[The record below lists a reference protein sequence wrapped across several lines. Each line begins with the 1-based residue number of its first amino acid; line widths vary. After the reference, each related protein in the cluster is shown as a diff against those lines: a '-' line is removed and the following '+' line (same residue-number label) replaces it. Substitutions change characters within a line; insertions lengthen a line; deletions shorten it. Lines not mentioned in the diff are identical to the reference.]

1 MIDAHTTIRAF
12 LLTNAPLVAL
22 VGTRLYAGRDVPPV
36 GYKPLDGPCIT
47 FKVRG
52 GGPDYE
58 DALLN
63 PSVQFKC
70 YDDTETECYALYRAL
85 YAAVQNGT
93 SATVLHAETETL
105 GQVLSEPDTGWY
117 FTLAYFKFMLRQA

>member
-12 LLTNAPLVAL
+12 LLTHAPLAAL

-36 GYKPLDGPCIT
+36 GYQPLAGPCIT

-70 YDDTETECYALYRAL
+70 YDDTEAESYDLYRTL
-85 YAAVQNGT
+85 YEAAHNGY
-93 SATVLHAETETL
+93 SATVLHAATETL